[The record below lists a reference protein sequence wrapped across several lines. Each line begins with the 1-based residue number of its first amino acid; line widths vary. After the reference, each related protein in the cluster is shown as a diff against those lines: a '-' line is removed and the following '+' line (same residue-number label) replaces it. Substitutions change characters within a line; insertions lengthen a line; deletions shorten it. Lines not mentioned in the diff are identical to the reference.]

1 MVPVVISAVVIPATA
16 ATYSPLFR
24 VVATFVLFLT
34 TFLYPCIWY
43 ARTFSGTA
51 GGPRWPMYSAM
62 GIIQLIAC
70 VMATFNFLDAME
82 DTIVG
87 VFHVEV
93 KPIW

>member
-1 MVPVVISAVVIPATA
+1 
-16 ATYSPLFR
+16 
-24 VVATFVLFLT
+24 
-34 TFLYPCIWY
+34 
-43 ARTFSGTA
+43 
-51 GGPRWPMYSAM
+51 M